1 MKMENYVKHMN
12 RLHKITEQVRDS
24 ETLEDLHKI
33 RNAFTV
39 LFADNERLRYII
51 NKMEAKN
58 DNV

>member
-12 RLHKITEQVRDS
+12 RLHKITEQARDS

-39 LFADNERLRYII
+39 LFADNERLRYLLSKKES
-51 NKMEAKN
+51 NN